1 MNNKVNLLLLI
12 RVALFLLKCIDY
24 YPCLPLFRR
33 KYHLYKHLWERKL
46 KGLSEDEQSS
56 VRNNIQ
62 VYTLRVLHLSSNL
75 L

>member
-1 MNNKVNLLLLI
+1 MC
-12 RVALFLLKCIDY
+12 VALFLLHKCIDY
-24 YPCLPLFRR
+24 FPCLPLFRR

-46 KGLSEDEQSS
+46 KGLNEDEQSS